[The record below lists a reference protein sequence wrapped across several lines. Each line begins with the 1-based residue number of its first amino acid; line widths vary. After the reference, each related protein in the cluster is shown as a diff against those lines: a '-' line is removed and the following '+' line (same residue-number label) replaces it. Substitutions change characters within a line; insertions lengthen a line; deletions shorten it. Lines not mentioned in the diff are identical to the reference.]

1 MAPRQRT
8 VIRGF
13 AASVFIPPYCAR
25 HRLNVASVISRCRST
40 ASCNEQPPSGHLFG
54 VSDRQQ
60 FEALYAAHAGA
71 VRAYAMR
78 RGPVADA
85 DDVVAEVFLIAWR
98 RLQDVPEDA
107 RGWLLAV
114 ARRVQSNARRGSS
127 RRDALR
133 TRLEHE
139 RPSTVGA
146 APLVDHRLREALL
159 GLRESDREALL
170 LIAWEGLT
178 NPDAAR
184 VLGVSEST
192 FRVRLHR
199 AKRRLARAL
208 ADAQEHVPDVNTRL
222 EVP

>member
-1 MAPRQRT
+1 MRFSQRT
-8 VIRGF
+8 TTCKERDR
-13 AASVFIPPYCAR
+13 A
-25 HRLNVASVISRCRST
+25 
-40 ASCNEQPPSGHLFG
+40 GHLVV
-54 VSDRQQ
+54 VSDREQ

-98 RLQDVPEDA
+98 RPQDVPADA

-127 RRDALR
+127 RQEALR
-133 TRLEHE
+133 ARLEHE
-139 RPSTVGA
+139 RPPTVGA
-146 APLVDHRLREALL
+146 DPLVDRRLIEALL

-178 NPDAAR
+178 NHDAAR
-184 VLGVSEST
+184 VLGVREST
-192 FRVRLHR
+192 FGVRLHR

-208 ADAQEHVPDVNTRL
+208 TDAQEEAPDVTTPL
-222 EVP
+222 EVS

>member
-1 MAPRQRT
+1 M
-8 VIRGF
+8 
-13 AASVFIPPYCAR
+13 
-25 HRLNVASVISRCRST
+25 
-40 ASCNEQPPSGHLFG
+40 
-54 VSDRQQ
+54 SDREQ

-85 DDVVAEVFLIAWR
+85 DDVVAEVFLVAWR
-98 RLQDVPEDA
+98 RLQDVPTDA

-127 RRDALR
+127 RQEALR
-133 TRLEHE
+133 ARLEHE
-139 RPSTVGA
+139 RPPTVDA
-146 APLVDHRLREALL
+146 DPLVDRRLIEALL

-178 NPDAAR
+178 NRHAAR
-184 VLGVSEST
+184 VLGVREST
-192 FRVRLHR
+192 FGVRLHR

-208 ADAQEHVPDVNTRL
+208 RDAQEQAPDVTNLL
-222 EVP
+222 EVQ

>member
-1 MAPRQRT
+1 
-8 VIRGF
+8 
-13 AASVFIPPYCAR
+13 
-25 HRLNVASVISRCRST
+25 
-40 ASCNEQPPSGHLFG
+40 

-60 FEALYAAHAGA
+60 FEALYAEHASA

-98 RLQDVPEDA
+98 RLQDVPADA
-107 RGWLLAV
+107 RSWLLTV

-127 RRDALR
+127 RREVLR
-133 TRLEHE
+133 ARLEHE
-139 RPSTVGA
+139 RPSAQGA
-146 APLVDHRLREALL
+146 APPVDRSLLEALL

-170 LIAWEGLT
+170 LVAWEGLA
-178 NPDAAR
+178 NREAAQ
-184 VLGVSEST
+184 VLGVREST
-192 FRVRLHR
+192 FGVRLHR

-208 ADAQEHVPDVNTRL
+208 TDDQEHAPDVNTRL